1 MGTNQEVDLST
12 DESLSCPRDS
22 TDDTLFF
29 CSLGSGILNPLQS
42 KIVHQQ
48 PTCHMQH
55 AFKDG
60 GEAVYIFSTL
70 GKEGKD
76 KEKSVSPW
84 AWLRLHRS

>member
-1 MGTNQEVDLST
+1 
-12 DESLSCPRDS
+12 
-22 TDDTLFF
+22 
-29 CSLGSGILNPLQS
+29 
-42 KIVHQQ
+42 
-48 PTCHMQH
+48 MQY